1 MNARAALAAILLI
14 AGCAA
19 PTGQGPGATTASAPA
34 SAPAS
39 VSATVADFAAARP
52 GLRRIGYRNCDGF
65 AMELFAPARMTMASV
80 PGQALFLRAYAYRGA
95 GEIRTQLQSHPARL
109 ERQAGG
115 QWQDLPVTAA
125 APGPVSGGNLA
136 QVPLLQQ
143 LGQAGPLPP
152 GHYRLWLGTFM
163 ASRGAAT
170 CSMAPVWQFDLD

>member
-19 PTGQGPGATTASAPA
+19 PTGQGPGATTAPA
-34 SAPAS
+34 SASAS
-39 VSATVADFAAARP
+39 PSAADFAAARP